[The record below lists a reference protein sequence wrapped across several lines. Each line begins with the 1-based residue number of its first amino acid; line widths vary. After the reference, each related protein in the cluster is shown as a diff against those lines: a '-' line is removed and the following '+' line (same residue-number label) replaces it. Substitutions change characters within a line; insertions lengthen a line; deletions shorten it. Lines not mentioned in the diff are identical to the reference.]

1 MKKSKAW
8 FFCAIVATTLAVSL
22 MSWSASSAREDNED
36 NKNLPPRAISV
47 APEYTGVVVP
57 EGEDVSID
65 LTVRNGGRQ
74 DELVHLELTSVPK
87 GWKAQIKTYSFE
99 VTGVHVKSDSSKN
112 LTLKAEPEED
122 LGPGD
127 YVFSVKGQTQD
138 GALVSTSDVTISVIK
153 EEEKK
158 KPKGVVITTSYP
170 VLRGP
175 TDAKFEFS
183 VQVENK
189 LDEDT
194 IFNLIAEG
202 PSNWEI
208 NFKPSWEDKYFSSL
222 RVKGNLSESMAVEV
236 KPHAL
241 AEPGAYP
248 IKVKVKSETAEAEAE
263 LRVVLTGT
271 YKLDVGTP
279 TGLLSLNAYQ
289 GKESR
294 LSFYVKNSGSATQN
308 NVRFLSFKPENWKVT
323 FEPEKIETLQPGEV
337 KQVEGLITPAEQALV
352 GDYAV
357 SLSVEGEKQTKDME
371 LRVTV
376 KASTAW
382 GWIGIGIIVL
392 VIAGLVTLFVRM
404 GRR

>member
-22 MSWSASSAREDNED
+22 MSWSASSALEDNED
-36 NKNLPPRAISV
+36 NKNLPP
-47 APEYTGVVVP
+47 
-57 EGEDVSID
+57 
-65 LTVRNGGRQ
+65 
-74 DELVHLELTSVPK
+74 PK

>member
-1 MKKSKAW
+1 MKKSKAKV
-8 FFCAIVATTLAVSL
+8 FFSVMAISVAVSL
-22 MSWSASSAREDNED
+22 VLCSVSSAREDDDDEKD
-36 NKNLPPRAISV
+36 LPPRAISI

-65 LTVRNGGRQ
+65 VVVRNGGRQ
-74 DELVHLELTSVPK
+74 DEFVNLALTAVPK

-99 VTGVHVKSDSSKN
+99 VTGVHVKSDSSKS
-112 LTLKAEPEED
+112 LTLKAEPEPNT
-122 LGPGD
+122 GPGD
-127 YVFSVKGQTQD
+127 YLFSVKGQTQD
-138 GALVSTSDVTISVIK
+138 GALVSAGDVTVTVTK

-158 KPKGVVITTSYP
+158 NSKGVVITTSYP
-170 VLRGP
+170 VLQGP

-194 IFNLIAEG
+194 IFNLSADA
-202 PSNWEI
+202 PKNWEI

-222 RVKGNLSESMAVEV
+222 RVKGNLSETMAVEV
-236 KPHAL
+236 KPHPL
-241 AEPGAYP
+241 AEAGTYP
-248 IKVKVKSETAEAEAE
+248 IKVKVKSEKAAAEAE
-263 LRVVLTGT
+263 LRLVLTGT
-271 YKLDVGTP
+271 YKLDAGTP

-294 LSFYVKNSGSATQN
+294 MSFYVKNSGSATQN
-308 NVRFLSFKPENWKVT
+308 NIKFLSFKPENWKVK
-323 FEPEKIETLQPGEV
+323 FEPEKIETLQSDEV
-337 KQVEGLITPAEQALV
+337 KQVEALITPAEQALV
-352 GDYAV
+352 GDYSV
-357 SLSVEGEKQTKDME
+357 SLSVEGEKSTRDME